1 MVYAGRVNNLLPTVK
16 SKSQLVYK
24 MGFMLK
30 KVMYQRVMT
39 NAESLLET
47 TYPPL
52 KASNKR
58 GRWHISMNAL
68 NLPPL
73 FNPV

>member
-1 MVYAGRVNNLLPTVK
+1 
-16 SKSQLVYK
+16 
-24 MGFMLK
+24 
-30 KVMYQRVMT
+30 MYQHLMT
-39 NAESLLET
+39 NTESLLET

-52 KASNKR
+52 KANDKR
-58 GRWHISMNAL
+58 GRWHIKMNTL

>member
-1 MVYAGRVNNLLPTVK
+1 
-16 SKSQLVYK
+16 
-24 MGFMLK
+24 
-30 KVMYQRVMT
+30 MYQHLMT

-52 KASNKR
+52 KANNKR
-58 GRWHISMNAL
+58 GRWHIKMNTL